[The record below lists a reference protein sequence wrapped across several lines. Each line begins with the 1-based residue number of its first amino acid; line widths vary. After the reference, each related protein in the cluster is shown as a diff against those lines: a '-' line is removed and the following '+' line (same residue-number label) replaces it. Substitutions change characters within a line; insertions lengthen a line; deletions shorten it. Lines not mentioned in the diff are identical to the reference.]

1 MIIDLSLND
10 EETLHQIWR
19 LQHVAYR
26 LEAERIG
33 FNDIPPLLDTYDTL
47 RNCGETF
54 VGEIDDDGELLGAV
68 AVLSEGKGMLTL
80 TRMMVSPEHFR
91 QGIAGRLIQYVL
103 GKYSDIPLFIV
114 STGTRNDPAFSL
126 YLKYGFVPFD
136 KYEVAPN
143 VELTTFHRRLDP
155 SSLE

>member
-1 MIIDLSLND
+1 
-10 EETLHQIWR
+10 
-19 LQHVAYR
+19 LQQVAYR
-26 LEAERIG
+26 LEAEKIG
-33 FNDIPPLLDTYDTL
+33 FRDIPPLLDTYETL
-47 RNCGETF
+47 RDCGENF
-54 VGEIDDDGELLGAV
+54 YGEMDDDGELLGAV
-68 AVLSEGKGMLTL
+68 AVLSEGEGTLTL

-91 QGIAGRLIQYVL
+91 KGIAGRLIQYVL

-126 YLKYGFVPFD
+126 YLKYGFIPFD

-143 VELTTFHRRLDP
+143 VELTTFHRRLNQ